1 MEHAKSWSSVFWQW
15 HRLRAELE
23 PLNSQTNVQIIK
35 VFYAVLHYTNIT
47 FPIKLE
53 RFYLLYGKCQIIKQP
68 YISSTLSLFLL
79 VSLKTGVQ
87 KKISNKQLSFE
98 PPYKRLSCV
107 PFNSSHVYIRAQ
119 FPLGI
124 HFVNCKHSGL
134 IPSKKYTL

>member
-1 MEHAKSWSSVFWQW
+1 M
-15 HRLRAELE
+15 
-23 PLNSQTNVQIIK
+23 
-35 VFYAVLHYTNIT
+35 FYAVLHYTNIT

-134 IPSKKYTL
+134 IHRRNTPCNKAGRLPDLQKENERKKRK